1 MLENTTFKMYICG
14 MNSEM
19 KKILEAQEQVLS
31 GLSGCL
37 DGFYLVGGTA
47 LARGYFHHRESYD
60 LDFFT
65 KDYSVKKIEETAK
78 LIGERTQK
86 KLRPIVDS
94 DGKKGFVRMRRY
106 AMPLG
111 EGEPLKIDFVEDLT
125 DIVKPFKRVEGID
138 FASLDDIYLRKIY
151 AVTGIIT
158 GKDKLG
164 RVQTKGKRQEA
175 RDPFDLYHLSNTYKR
190 LSVFIGEYP
199 ERVEI
204 HALLQWYHSLNKIE
218 MSLGLGDIV
227 TSNPLEFVEISRH
240 FKKEIGNLMRE
251 VTGGV

>member
-1 MLENTTFKMYICG
+1 
-14 MNSEM
+14 MNADLRN
-19 KKILEAQEQVLS
+19 ILKAQEQVLKAVA
-31 GLSGCL
+31 GQM

-65 KDYSVKKIEETAK
+65 KDYSVKKIEAAAAS
-78 LIGERTQK
+78 IGKRTGK
-86 KLRPIVDS
+86 KLKKIVDS
-94 DGKKGFVRMRRY
+94 KGEKGFLRMRRY

-111 EGEPLKIDFVEDLT
+111 KGEPLKIDFVEDLA
-125 DIVKPFKRVEGID
+125 DIVKPFKRIGGID

-151 AVTGIIT
+151 AATGIIT
-158 GKDKLG
+158 GKDRLG
-164 RVQTKGKRQEA
+164 KAETKGKRQEA
-175 RDPFDLYHLSNTYKR
+175 RDLFDLYHLSKTYKN
-190 LSVFIGEYP
+190 LKCFIEEYP

-204 HALLQWYHSLNKIE
+204 HGLFQWYYSLNKIE

-227 TSNPLEFVEISRH
+227 TPNPLEFTEISRH
-240 FKKEIGNLMRE
+240 FKKEIEDLMRE